1 MNAPD
6 RVRPA
11 SLDDKYTLQS
21 GRVFMTGTQ
30 ALVRLPMLQRA
41 RDLAAGLNTAG
52 FISGYRGSPVGGFD
66 YALAKARPFLD
77 AHHVRFQPGVN
88 EDLAATSIWGSQQV
102 NLYPDAKYD
111 GVFAMW
117 YGKGPGVDRCGDV
130 FKHANSAGTS
140 RNGGVL
146 VLAGDDHAAKSSTLA
161 HQSEHVFKACCIPM
175 LNPSSVQEYLDLG
188 LHGFAMSRFSGCWV
202 AFKCVT
208 DVIESGSV
216 VEIDPQRV
224 QIALPTDF
232 AMPQGGLN
240 IRWPDG
246 FLEQEA
252 RLLDYK
258 VYAALAYC
266 RANKLDRI
274 VWDSPAGYPPPRL
287 GIVTTGKS
295 FGDTLQALEDLGIDE
310 RVASH
315 AGIRL
320 YKVAM
325 SWPLEPQ
332 GARKFAEGLE
342 EILVVEEKRQVIEY
356 QIKEELYNW
365 REGSRPPRV
374 VGKFDDNGEWS
385 IAAGQPAGNWLL
397 PAHYELSPALI
408 AKALVSRFAKLGI
421 DKILGERSDGKY
433 GERIAYLEFKEKAL
447 ARPRVVTNR
456 QPYFCS
462 GCPHNTSTRVP
473 EGSRAL
479 AGIGCHFMA
488 LWMDRNTATFTH
500 MGGEGAP
507 WIGQAP
513 FTSCPHVFANIGDG
527 TYFHS
532 GLLAIRAAVSAGVSM
547 TYKILF
553 NDAVAMTG
561 GQHHDGPLDPA
572 IISRQ
577 IAAEGVQHIVAVVDE
592 KEPLPATL
600 DWAPGVTVRP
610 RAELDAVQRELRE
623 KKGVSAIIYVQTC
636 ATEKRRRR
644 KRGEF
649 PDPPKR
655 VVINELVCEG
665 CGDCSVASNCLS
677 VEPLETEFG
686 RKRAINQSACN
697 KDYSCL
703 EGFCPSF
710 VTVEGGTLRK
720 GKAGAGGGDADF
732 PALPEPHPR
741 DLERPHATLVT
752 GIGGMGVITI
762 GQIMAMAAHL
772 EGKGA
777 TVLDMSGLAQ
787 KFGPVMS
794 HVRIARSPGE
804 LHSVRV
810 GLGAADLVLGCDLV
824 VTTGTEALSKMNDRT
839 TRVVANATVS
849 PTAEFV
855 KNPDWQLPGSRL
867 EADLV
872 DAAGRKNVDFVPA
885 GKLAT
890 ALMGDAI
897 ATNMFML
904 GYAYQKGSVP
914 LAEESLL
921 RAIELNGVAVEFN
934 KKAFQW
940 GRRAAVDLPRVE
952 RLAMPAEVVS
962 ISQGLSRSLDE
973 LIARR
978 VEFLTAYQDAAYAAR
993 YRALVERVRELE
1005 ARETG
1010 GSELTEAVA
1019 RYYFKLMAYKDEYEV
1034 ARLYADASFRNRIE
1048 GMFEGDYRVKFHLA
1062 PPISNRPDP
1071 RTGEARKSEFGP
1083 WMMTAFRALAK
1094 LKILRGTPFD
1104 PFGATEE
1111 RRTERRLV
1119 REYEAVV
1126 AELLER
1132 LDRGNHELAV
1142 EIAAIPD
1149 RIRGF
1154 GHVKRRHLAEAKKK
1168 EAELLAAFRAPQPA
1182 AKAA

>member
-6 RVRPA
+6 RVRHVVG
-11 SLDDKYTLQS
+11 LDDKYTLQS
-21 GRVFMTGTQ
+21 GRAFMTGTQ
-30 ALVRLPMLQRA
+30 ALVRLPMLQRV
-41 RDLAAGLNTAG
+41 RDLAAGLDTAG
-52 FISGYRGSPVGGFD
+52 FISGYRGSPVGSLD
-66 YALAKARPFLD
+66 QALWKAKRYLVE
-77 AHHVRFQPGVN
+77 HHVVFRPGVN
-88 EDLAATSIWGSQQV
+88 EDLAATSIWGTQQV
-102 NLYPDAKYD
+102 NLYPEAKYD

-140 RNGGVL
+140 KHGGVL

-175 LNPSSVQEYLDLG
+175 LNAASVQEYLDLG

-208 DVIESGSV
+208 DVIESGAV

-224 QIALPTDF
+224 QTVLPSDF
-232 AMPQGGLN
+232 AMPPGGLN

-266 RANKLDRI
+266 RANRLDRI
-274 VWDSPAGYPPPRL
+274 IWDSPRAKL
-287 GIVTTGKS
+287 GIITTGKS
-295 FGDTLQALEDLGIDE
+295 FGDTLQALADLGIDE
-310 RVASH
+310 RVAAD

-332 GARKFAEGLE
+332 GARRFAEGLE

-408 AKALVSRFAKLGI
+408 AKALASRLSRLGI
-421 DKILGERSDGKY
+421 DKLLGERY
-433 GERIAYLEFKEKAL
+433 RERVAYLEFKEKAL
-447 ARPRVVTNR
+447 ARPRVVANR

-532 GLLAIRAAVSAGVSM
+532 GLLAIRAAIAAGVSM
-547 TYKILF
+547 TYKILY

-561 GQHHDGPLDPA
+561 GQHVDGPLDPA
-572 IISRQ
+572 MISRQ
-577 IAAEGVQHIVAVVDE
+577 IAAEGVRDIVAVVDE
-592 KEPLPATL
+592 KEPLPPDL
-600 DWAPGVTVRP
+600 DWAPGVTIRP
-610 RAELDAVQRELRE
+610 REDLDAVQRELRE

-649 PDPPKR
+649 PDPPRR

-686 RKRAINQSACN
+686 RKRTINQSACN

-703 EGFCPSF
+703 KGFCPSF
-710 VTVEGGTLRK
+710 ITVEGGALRK
-720 GKAGAGGGDADF
+720 GKAASAGGEAEF
-732 PALPEPHPR
+732 PALPQPPTHE
-741 DLERPHATLVT
+741 LARPHATLVT

-762 GQIMAMAAHL
+762 GQIMALAAHL

-810 GLGAADLVLGCDLV
+810 GVGAADLVLGGDLV
-824 VTTGTEALSKMNDRT
+824 VTSGTEALSKMNDKT
-839 TRVVANATVS
+839 TKVVVNATVS
-849 PTAEFV
+849 PTADFV
-855 KNPDWQLPGSRL
+855 KNPDWQLPGARL
-867 EADLV
+867 EADIAE
-872 DAAGRKNVDFVPA
+872 AAGAKNVDFVRA
-885 GKLAT
+885 GGLAT

-897 ATNMFML
+897 FTNMFML
-904 GYAYQKGSVP
+904 GYAFQKGFVP
-914 LAEESLL
+914 LAEASVL
-921 RAIELNGVAVEFN
+921 RAIELNGAAVELN
-934 KKAFQW
+934 TKAFVW
-940 GRRAAVDLPRVE
+940 GRRAAFDPSRVE
-952 RLAMPAEVVS
+952 RLATPAEVVS
-962 ISQGLSRSLDE
+962 ISQTQPQSLEE
-973 LIARR
+973 LITRR
-978 VEFLTAYQDAAYAAR
+978 VDFLTAYQNAAYAAR
-993 YRALVERVRELE
+993 YRTLVERVREAE
-1005 ARETG
+1005 ARKTG
-1010 GSELTEAVA
+1010 GTELTQAVA
-1019 RYYFKLMAYKDEYEV
+1019 RYYFKLMSYKDEYEV
-1034 ARLYADASFRNRIE
+1034 ARLHADPAFRRRIA
-1048 GMFEGDYRVKFHLA
+1048 GMFEGPYALKFHLA
-1062 PPISNRPDP
+1062 PPVFNKRDP
-1071 RTGEARKSEFGP
+1071 RTGEARKTEFGP
-1083 WMMTAFRALAK
+1083 WMMTAFRLLSR
-1094 LKILRGTPFD
+1094 LKGLRGTPLD
-1104 PFGATEE
+1104 PFGMTEE
-1111 RRTERRLV
+1111 RRAERRLI
-1119 REYEAVV
+1119 RDYETTVG
-1126 AELLER
+1126 ELLER
-1132 LDRGNHELAV
+1132 LDRDNLKLAV
-1142 EIAAIPD
+1142 DIATIPD

-1154 GHVKRRHLAEAKKK
+1154 GHVKRRHLEEAKKK
-1168 EAELLAAFRAPQPA
+1168 ESDLLGAFRASLPA

>member
-6 RVRPA
+6 RVQGV

-21 GRVFMTGTQ
+21 GRAFMTGTQ

-41 RDLAAGLNTAG
+41 RDLASGLNTAG
-52 FISGYRGSPVGGFD
+52 FISGYRGSPVGGLD
-66 YALAKARPFLD
+66 QALWKAKPYLD
-77 AHHVRFQPGVN
+77 EHHVVFRPGVN
-88 EDLAATSIWGSQQV
+88 EDLAATSIWGTQQV
-102 NLYPDAKYD
+102 NLYRDAKYD

-140 RNGGVL
+140 KYGGVL

-161 HQSEHVFKACCIPM
+161 HQSEHVFKACCIPL
-175 LNPSSVQEYLDLG
+175 LNAASVQEYLDLG

-208 DVIESGSV
+208 DVIESGAV

-224 QIALPTDF
+224 KIVTPSDF
-232 AMPQGGLN
+232 AMPPGGLN

-266 RANKLDRI
+266 RANRLDRI
-274 VWDSPAGYPPPRL
+274 VWDSPRARL
-287 GIVTTGKS
+287 GIITTGKS
-295 FGDTLQALEDLGIDE
+295 YGDTVQALADLGIDE
-310 RVASH
+310 RVATD

-332 GARKFAEGLE
+332 GARRFAEGLE

-356 QIKEELYNW
+356 QLKEELYNW

-408 AKALVSRFAKLGI
+408 AKALASRFAKLGL
-421 DKILGERSDGKY
+421 DKLMGERY
-433 GERIAYLEFKEKAL
+433 RERVAYLEFKEKAL
-447 ARPRVVTNR
+447 AKPHVIAVRL
-456 QPYFCS
+456 PYFCS
-462 GCPHNTSTRVP
+462 GCPHNTSTQVP

-513 FTSCPHVFANIGDG
+513 FTDCPHVFANIGDG

-532 GLLAIRAAVSAGVSM
+532 GLLAIRAAVAAGVSM
-547 TYKILF
+547 TYKILY

-561 GQHHDGPLDPA
+561 GQHFDGPLDPA
-572 IISRQ
+572 MISRQ
-577 IAAEGVQHIVAVVDE
+577 IAAEGVRNIVAVVDE
-592 KEPLPATL
+592 KEPLPAGL
-600 DWAPGVTVRP
+600 DWAPGVRIRP
-610 RAELDAVQRELRE
+610 RDELDAAQRELRE
-623 KKGVSAIIYVQTC
+623 TKGVSAIIYVQTC

-649 PDPPKR
+649 PDPPRR

-703 EGFCPSF
+703 KGFCPSF
-710 VTVEGGTLRK
+710 VTVEGGALRK
-720 GKAGAGGGDADF
+720 GKAAAAGGTAEF
-732 PALPEPHPR
+732 PSLPEPPR
-741 DLERPHATLVT
+741 HDLERPHGTLVT

-794 HVRIARSPGE
+794 HVRIARSPAE

-810 GLGAADLVLGCDLV
+810 GIGAADLVLGCDLV
-824 VTTGTEALSKMNDRT
+824 VTAGAEALSRMNDKT
-839 TRVVANATVS
+839 TKVVVNATVS

-855 KNPDWQLPGSRL
+855 RNPDWRLPGSEL
-867 EADLV
+867 QAGIVE
-872 DAAGRKNVDFVPA
+872 AAGSGNVDFVAA

-890 ALMGDAI
+890 ALLGDAI

-904 GYAYQKGSVP
+904 GYAFQKGRVP
-914 LAEESLL
+914 LAEASLL
-921 RAIELNGVAVEFN
+921 RAIELNGVAVDFN
-934 KKAFQW
+934 RKAFLW
-940 GRRAAVDLPRVE
+940 GRRAAVDSERVE
-952 RLAMPAEVVS
+952 RLATPAEVVS
-962 ISQGLSRSLDE
+962 LSQSFSRSLDE

-978 VEFLTAYQDAAYAAR
+978 VEFLKAYQDAAYAER
-993 YRALVERVRELE
+993 YLRLVERVREVESHKIGATRL
-1005 ARETG
+1005 
-1010 GSELTEAVA
+1010 SEAVA
-1019 RYYFKLMAYKDEYEV
+1019 RHFFKLMAYKDEYEV
-1034 ARLYADASFRNRIE
+1034 ARLYSDPAFTGGIAR
-1048 GMFEGDYRVKFHLA
+1048 MFEGRYVLKFHLA
-1062 PPISNRPDP
+1062 PPIFNKPDP
-1071 RTGEARKSEFGP
+1071 RTGEAGKSEFGP
-1083 WMMTAFRALAK
+1083 WMMTAFRLLAK
-1094 LKILRGTPFD
+1094 LKSLRGTPFD
-1104 PFGATEE
+1104 PFGGTEE
-1111 RRTERRLV
+1111 RRTERRLIAQ
-1119 REYEAVV
+1119 YETTMV
-1126 AELLER
+1126 ELLER
-1132 LDRGNHELAV
+1132 LERDNHELAV
-1142 EIAAIPD
+1142 EIASIPD
-1149 RIRGF
+1149 LIRGF
-1154 GHVKRRHLAEAKKK
+1154 GHVKRRHLNEAKKR
-1168 EAELLAAFRAPQPA
+1168 EAELLASFRAARPA